1 MKTLKCE
8 MCGSVDLVKQEG
20 LFVCQCCGTKY
31 SVEEAKKMMVE
42 VEGTVEVQGMVQI
55 DNSSYVEKYLANAR
69 RAKEKEDWAE
79 VEKYYNL
86 VEQNDPTNI
95 EAIFYSAFGKAHMSL
110 IDADRFKREN
120 AFSVLANCISIIDD
134 NFDVNHEGEN
144 RKIVQ
149 QISDDIV
156 AIRGSSFVYN
166 QTTNAYGTYTDSY
179 FTYRIFDKITLVLCE
194 SLENI
199 AKKLE
204 MSGVK
209 AEYYYMALRLT
220 KHILNGQ
227 KTSYR
232 KTAKGFADRY
242 SAILSQLDPQ
252 GMEALL
258 VKEKC
263 EKEAKIERIKNSRK
277 NKVYSISGLSFMM
290 IALVLSILAF
300 VYAKQEY
307 FDERYYYYDDEVTYA
322 LSMVSLIS
330 VIIPCGFSV
339 LSYIKKNDRLFPLL
353 FGIFGIVSATQAMIA
368 GLYSIISDYLLCI
381 IFTFTS
387 FAFQITAI
395 IFAFITRLERK

>member
-8 MCGSVDLVKQEG
+8 MCGTVDLVKQEG

-42 VEGTVEVQGMVQI
+42 VEGTVEVQGTVQV

-95 EAIFYSAFGKAHMSL
+95 EAIFYSAFGKAKMSL
-110 IDADRFKREN
+110 LDADRFKREN
-120 AFSVLANCISIIDD
+120 AFSVLSNCISIIDD
-134 NFDVNHEGEN
+134 NFKVNEEVDN
-144 RKIVQ
+144 REIVQ
-149 QISDDIV
+149 QIYNDII

-166 QTTNAYGTYTDSY
+166 TSTYNGITTNDASYTYY
-179 FTYRIFDKITLVLCE
+179 MFDKMTLVFCE
-194 SLENI
+194 TLENI
-199 AKKLE
+199 VKKVDGAE
-204 MSGVK
+204 VK
-209 AEYYYMALRLT
+209 AKYYYMALGLT
-220 KHILNGQ
+220 KHILNGR

-242 SAILSQLDPQ
+242 ATVLSKLDPQ

-258 VKEKC
+258 VKEKR

-277 NKVYSISGLSFMM
+277 NKVYSILGLSFMM

-339 LSYIKKNDRLFPLL
+339 LSYIKKIDRLFPLL

-368 GLYSIISDYLLCI
+368 GLYSIVSDYLLCI

-387 FAFQITAI
+387 FAFQITAM